1 MVLLSPIP
9 EVRNVL
15 EVTGVPSMI
24 PLYDGFESAETVLLA
39 S

>member
-9 EVRNVL
+9 EVLQVL
-15 EVTGVPSMI
+15 EITGIPAIIPSYSHI
-24 PLYDGFESAETVLLA
+24 ESAETVLLA